1 MKGIINF
8 SLNNKFAIWILTII
22 ISFAGLYSGMT
33 MKQETIPN
41 INVPFLNVTAIDP
54 GAAPEGIVEDVTKPL
69 EQKLRNLEG
78 VKTVTSTSMENAASI
93 TLEFDYGTD
102 LTNATATVREALN
115 EVQLPDSVQK
125 PTISK
130 FSINSF
136 PVVSLSLSDK
146 DGGDLEE
153 LTRLVESD
161 IKPALE
167 DIDGVA
173 QVQVS
178 GQYVKEVQLTFDQ
191 AKMAELG
198 LSEDT
203 VNGIV
208 KGSSIRVPLGLF
220 ELDKSQ
226 KAVVVDGNI
235 IGLDDLKN
243 LAIPV
248 VPSGA
253 SAGANQGAGAG
264 QGAAAP
270 GASQGTGPGAGAAT
284 EQGSATPGTSQ
295 GGGAQAG
302 QASGQTAD
310 PSAQAGQQGA
320 SGAAQGSNPA
330 AGQAGSGNAAAANP
344 SGTAGAANAAGIPTV
359 KLSDIAKIEVIGQA
373 ESISRTN
380 GKESIGI
387 SVVKS
392 NDANTVDVVNSVKN
406 KAEELQK
413 QFKNAELTIL
423 LDQGQ
428 PIQDSVNTMLGK
440 AVFGALFAILIILL
454 FLRNIRSTII
464 SIISIPLSLLMALT
478 ALNVMDITLN
488 MMTLGAMTV
497 AIGRVVDDSI
507 VVIENIYRR
516 LTLKNEKLRGR
527 DLVREATR
535 EMFIPILSST
545 IVTIAVF
552 LPLALVS
559 GMVGELFMPFALT
572 MVFALL
578 ASLLVAITIVPMLA
592 HSLFRK
598 GIKNKQN
605 HEEKP
610 GKLAES
616 YKRLLNWTLSHK
628 IITVLIAVLLLVG
641 SLFLYPFIG
650 TSFLPE
656 QKDKFV
662 TITYSPETGSLRED
676 VEKEALVAEK
686 WLLKQPGLEKMQY
699 SIGGGSPLASMGGG
713 GGNSALFYIQYNKDT
728 KDFTD
733 VKKQLVEGL
742 QKEMTKGTWSEL
754 DMSGGFGG
762 SNLSLSIYGDSVE
775 QLKPIAEEV
784 LKLVQAE
791 KDSFEKADTTISD
804 TYGQYTLVADQE
816 KLSKLGLTA
825 GQLAMALSP
834 VRERPV
840 LTEVD
845 IDNKT
850 YKVYVETDNKTF
862 SSIKDIENEKVT
874 SPLGIQVPIKD
885 VAKVEEGTSPN
896 SIMRIDG
903 KVVVQVT
910 ANILAADVT
919 KASQNLKAN
928 IDKLD
933 LPDGV
938 EVKFGGTTEQINDTF
953 TQLGLAM
960 LAAIAIVYFV
970 LVVTFGGGLAP
981 FAILFSLPFTVIGI
995 MVGLFIA
1002 GGTLDVSAMMGALML
1017 IGIVVTNAIVLIDRV
1032 IHKENEGLTTRE
1044 ALLEAGATRLRPIL
1058 MTALATI
1065 GALLPLVTGLE
1076 ESAGIIS
1083 KGLGI
1088 TVIGGLISS
1097 TLLTLVIVPIV
1108 YEFLMKFKKKK
1119 IVD

>member
-22 ISFAGLYSGMT
+22 ISFAGLYSGLT

-69 EQKLRNLEG
+69 EVKLRNVDG

-146 DGGDLEE
+146 DGGDLEQ

-161 IKPALE
+161 IQPALE

-178 GQYVKEVQLTFDQ
+178 GQYVKEVQLKFDQ

-198 LSEDT
+198 LTEDT

-208 KGSSIRVPLGLF
+208 QGSSIRVPLGLF

-235 IGLDDLKN
+235 IDIDDLKN

-253 SAGANQGAGAG
+253 GASAGNGSNASPQGSGAPTGEAG
-264 QGAAAP
+264 QGTAP
-270 GASQGTGPGAGAAT
+270 SASQGTD
-284 EQGSATPGTSQ
+284 Q
-295 GGGAQAG
+295 
-302 QASGQTAD
+302 
-310 PSAQAGQQGA
+310 
-320 SGAAQGSNPA
+320 A
-330 AGQAGSGNAAAANP
+330 AGGNASVGSP
-344 SGTAGAANAAGIPTV
+344 SGAANASGIPTV
-359 KLSDIAKIEVIGQA
+359 KLSELAKIEVIGQA
-373 ESISRTN
+373 ESISRTD

-387 SVVKS
+387 SIVKS
-392 NDANTVDVVNSVKN
+392 NDANTVDVVNAVKD
-406 KAEELQK
+406 KAEELQS
-413 QFKNAELTIL
+413 QFKNADLTVL
-423 LDQGQ
+423 LDQGK

-478 ALNVMDITLN
+478 ALNMMDITLN

-516 LTLKNEKLRGR
+516 LTLKGEKLKGR
-527 DLVREATR
+527 ELVREATR
-535 EMFIPILSST
+535 EMFVPILSST

-559 GMVGELFMPFALT
+559 GMVGELFTPFALT

-578 ASLLVAITIVPMLA
+578 ASLIVAITIVPMLA
-592 HSLFRK
+592 HTLFR
-598 GIKNKQN
+598 GGLKNKQN

-610 GKLAES
+610 GKMAEG

-628 IITVLIAVLLLVG
+628 LITVSIAVILLVG

-650 TSFLPE
+650 ASFLPE
-656 QKDKFV
+656 QQDKYV
-662 TITYSPETGSLRED
+662 TITYSPQTGALRED

-686 WLLKQPGLEKMQY
+686 WLLEQPGLEKMQY
-699 SIGGGSPLASMGGG
+699 SIGGTNPLSSMGGG
-713 GGNSALFYIQYNKDT
+713 GGNSALFYIEYNEDT
-728 KDFTD
+728 KDFTK
-733 VKKQLVEGL
+733 VKEQLVEGL
-742 QKEMTKGTWSEL
+742 KKEVTVGTWNEL
-754 DMSGGFGG
+754 DMSGGLGG
-762 SNLSLSIYGDSVE
+762 SGLSLSIYGDNVE
-775 QLKPIAEEV
+775 QLKPVSDEI
-784 LKLVQAE
+784 LKLVEAD
-791 KDSFEKADTTISD
+791 KDNFEKADTTLAD

-816 KLSKLGLTA
+816 KLSSLGLTA
-825 GQLAMALSP
+825 GQLAMTLSP
-834 VRERPV
+834 ARERPV

-862 SSIKDIENEKVT
+862 SSIKEIEDETVT
-874 SPLGIQVPIKD
+874 SPLGIEVPIKD

-896 SIMRIDG
+896 SIMQIDG

-910 ANILAADVT
+910 ANILASDVT
-919 KASQNLKAN
+919 KASSNLQAE

-1002 GGTLDVSAMMGALML
+1002 GGTLDVSAMMGGLML

-1032 IHKENEGLTTRE
+1032 IHKEKEGMPTRE

-1108 YEFLMKFKKKK
+1108 YEFLMKFKKKR
-1119 IVD
+1119 IED

>member
-22 ISFAGLYSGMT
+22 VSATGLYSGLT

-41 INVPFLNVTAIDP
+41 INVPFLAVTAIDP

-69 EQKLRNLEG
+69 EQTLRNVEG
-78 VKTVTSTSMENAASI
+78 IKTLTSTSMENASSI

-102 LTNATATVREALN
+102 LDNATAAVREALN
-115 EVQLPDSVQK
+115 EVQLPDGVQK

-146 DGGDLEE
+146 DGGDLEQ
-153 LTRLVESD
+153 LTRLAQND
-161 IKPALE
+161 IQAALE

-178 GQYVKEVQLTFDQ
+178 GQYVREVQLKFDQ
-191 AKMAELG
+191 DKMNELG
-198 LSEDT
+198 LTEDT
-203 VNGIV
+203 VKGIV
-208 KGSSIRVPLGLF
+208 QGSSVRVPLGLF
-220 ELDKSQ
+220 ELDKAQ

-235 IGLDDLKN
+235 IDMDDLNN

-248 VPSGA
+248 IPSGAGA
-253 SAGANQGAGAG
+253 SAGN
-264 QGAAAP
+264 GAATTP
-270 GASQGTGPGAGAAT
+270 QGTGAPTG
-284 EQGSATPGTSQ
+284 GS
-295 GGGAQAG
+295 
-302 QASGQTAD
+302 
-310 PSAQAGQQGA
+310 SAQAGEAGQGTA
-320 SGAAQGSNPA
+320 PGAAQESDQA
-330 AGQAGSGNAAAANP
+330 AGQAGGGNAGAGNP
-344 SGTAGAANAAGIPTV
+344 AGAANAAPGIPTV
-359 KLSDIAKIEVIGQA
+359 KLSEIAKIEVIGQA
-373 ESISRTN
+373 ESISRTD

-387 SVVKS
+387 SIVKS
-392 NDANTVDVVNSVKN
+392 NDANTVDVVNAVKK
-406 KAEELQK
+406 KAEELQS
-413 QFKNAELTIL
+413 QFKNAELTVL
-423 LDQGQ
+423 LDQGK
-428 PIQDSVNTMLGK
+428 PIQDSVNTMLYK
-440 AVFGALFAILIILL
+440 AMFGALFAILIILL
-454 FLRNIRSTII
+454 FLRDIRSTII
-464 SIISIPLSLLMALT
+464 SVISIPLSLLIALT

-516 LTLKNEKLRGR
+516 LTLKGEKLKGR
-527 DLVREATR
+527 ELIREATR
-535 EMFIPILSST
+535 EMFVPILSST

-559 GMVGELFMPFALT
+559 GMVGELFLPFALT

-578 ASLLVAITIVPMLA
+578 ASLVVAITIVPMLA

-605 HEEKP
+605 HDEKP
-610 GKLAES
+610 GKLADT

-628 IITVLIAVLLLVG
+628 FITVSVAVLVLVG

-650 TSFLPE
+650 ASFLPE
-656 QKDKFV
+656 QQDKYV
-662 TITYSPETGSLRED
+662 MVTYSPETGALRED

-686 WLLKQPGLEKMQY
+686 WLLQQPGLEKMQY
-699 SIGGGSPLASMGGG
+699 SIGGSNPLSSMGGG
-713 GGNSALFYIQYNKDT
+713 SSNSALFYIQYNEDT
-728 KDFTD
+728 KEFTQ
-733 VKKQLVEGL
+733 VKKDLVEGL
-742 QKEMTKGTWSEL
+742 KNQVTAGTWSEL
-754 DMSGGFGG
+754 DMSGGLGG
-762 SNLSLSIYGDSVE
+762 SSLSLSIYGDSVE
-775 QLKPIAEEV
+775 QIKPVSDEI
-784 LKLVQAE
+784 LKLVQADTE
-791 KDSFEKADTTISD
+791 SFEKADTTLSD

-816 KLSKLGLTA
+816 KLSSLGLTA
-825 GQLAMALSP
+825 GQLAMTLSP

-845 IDNKT
+845 IENKT
-850 YKVYVETDNKTF
+850 YKVYVETDKKTF
-862 SSIKDIENEKVT
+862 NSLSEIENETVT
-874 SPLGIQVPIKD
+874 SPLGIEVPIKD

-903 KVVVQVT
+903 KVVVQVS
-910 ANILAADVT
+910 ANILAANVA
-919 KASQNLKAN
+919 KASQDLQAN
-928 IDKLD
+928 IDKID

-995 MVGLFIA
+995 MVGLFVA
-1002 GGTLDVSAMMGALML
+1002 GGTIDVSAMMGGLML

-1032 IHKENEGLTTRE
+1032 IHKENEGLSTRE

-1108 YEFLMKFKKKK
+1108 YEFLMKFKKKR
-1119 IVD
+1119 IED

>member
-22 ISFAGLYSGMT
+22 ISFAGLYSGLT

-41 INVPFLNVTAIDP
+41 INVPFLSVTAIDP

-69 EQKLRNLEG
+69 EQTLRNVEG
-78 VKTVTSTSMENAASI
+78 IKTLTSTSMENAASI

-102 LTNATATVREALN
+102 LNNATAAVREALN
-115 EVQLPDSVQK
+115 EVQLPDGVQK

-146 DGGDLEE
+146 DGGDLEQ

-161 IKPALE
+161 IQPALE

-178 GQYVKEVQLTFDQ
+178 GQYVKEVQLKFNQD
-191 AKMAELG
+191 KMNELG
-198 LSEDT
+198 LTEDT

-208 KGSSIRVPLGLF
+208 QGSSVRVPLGLF
-220 ELDKSQ
+220 ELDEAQ

-235 IGLDDLKN
+235 IDLDDLKN

-253 SAGANQGAGAG
+253 
-264 QGAAAP
+264 GAA
-270 GASQGTGPGAGAAT
+270 
-284 EQGSATPGTSQ
+284 
-295 GGGAQAG
+295 
-302 QASGQTAD
+302 AD
-310 PSAQAGQQGA
+310 PSAQTGGAAGQA
-320 SGAAQGSNPA
+320 TAPDAAQGSTPSA
-330 AGQAGSGNAAAANP
+330 APSAGGNASAGSA
-344 SGTAGAANAAGIPTV
+344 SGAANAAGIPTV
-359 KLSDIAKIEVIGQA
+359 KLSEIANIEVIGQA
-373 ESISRTN
+373 ESISRTD
-380 GKESIGI
+380 GMESIGI
-387 SVVKS
+387 SIVKS
-392 NDANTVDVVNSVKN
+392 NDANTVDVVNAVKD
-406 KAEELQK
+406 KAEELQS
-413 QFKNAELTIL
+413 QFKNAQLTVL
-423 LDQGQ
+423 LDQGK

-440 AVFGALFAILIILL
+440 AIFGALFAILIILL

-478 ALNVMDITLN
+478 ALLLMDITLN

-516 LTLKNEKLRGR
+516 LTLKGEKLKGR
-527 DLVREATR
+527 ELIREATR

-592 HSLFRK
+592 HTLFRK
-598 GIKNKQN
+598 GLKNKQN

-610 GKLAES
+610 GKMAEG

-628 IITVLIAVLLLVG
+628 IITVGIAVVLLVG

-650 TSFLPE
+650 ASFLPE
-656 QKDKFV
+656 QQDKYV

-676 VEKEALVAEK
+676 VEKEALAAEK
-686 WLLKQPGLEKMQY
+686 YLLKQPGLEKMQY
-699 SIGGGSPLASMGGG
+699 SIGGSNPLSSMGGG
-713 GGNSALFYIQYNKDT
+713 SSNSALFYIEYNEDT
-728 KDFTD
+728 KDFSQ
-733 VKKQLVEGL
+733 VKEQLVEGL
-742 QKEMTKGTWSEL
+742 RKEVPVGTWSEL
-754 DMSGGFGG
+754 DMSGGLGG
-762 SNLSLSIYGDSVE
+762 SSLSISIYGDNVE
-775 QLKPIAEEV
+775 QLKPVTDEV
-784 LKLVQAE
+784 FKLVE
-791 KDSFEKADTTISD
+791 EDTENFEKADTTLSD

-816 KLSKLGLTA
+816 KLSSLGLTA

-834 VRERPV
+834 VQERPV

-850 YKVYVETDNKTF
+850 YKVYVETDQKTF
-862 SSIKDIENEKVT
+862 DSITDIENETVT

-885 VAKVEEGTSPN
+885 VANVEEGTSPN

-903 KVVVQVT
+903 KVVAQVSAT
-910 ANILAADVT
+910 ILASDVQ
-919 KASQNLKAN
+919 KASQTLQDN

-995 MVGLFIA
+995 MVGLFLA
-1002 GGTLDVSAMMGALML
+1002 GGTIDVSAMMGGLML

-1032 IHKENEGLTTRE
+1032 IHMEKDGMSTRE

-1108 YEFLMKFKKKK
+1108 YEFLMKFKKKR
-1119 IVD
+1119 IED

>member
-22 ISFAGLYSGMT
+22 ISFAGLYSGLT

-41 INVPFLNVTAIDP
+41 INVPFLSVTAIDP

-69 EQKLRNLEG
+69 EQTLRNVEG
-78 VKTVTSTSMENAASI
+78 IKTLTSTSMENAASI

-102 LTNATATVREALN
+102 LDNATAAVREALN
-115 EVQLPDSVQK
+115 EVQLPDGVQK

-146 DGGDLEE
+146 DGGDLEQ

-161 IKPALE
+161 IQPALE

-178 GQYVKEVQLTFDQ
+178 GQYVKEVQLKFNQD
-191 AKMAELG
+191 KMNELG
-198 LSEDT
+198 LTEDT
-203 VNGIV
+203 VNSIV
-208 KGSSIRVPLGLF
+208 QGSSVRVPLGLF
-220 ELDKSQ
+220 ELDEAQ

-235 IGLDDLKN
+235 IDLDDLKN

-253 SAGANQGAGAG
+253 V
-264 QGAAAP
+264 AA
-270 GASQGTGPGAGAAT
+270 
-284 EQGSATPGTSQ
+284 
-295 GGGAQAG
+295 
-302 QASGQTAD
+302 AD
-310 PSAQAGQQGA
+310 PSAQAGGA
-320 SGAAQGSNPA
+320 AGQATAPDAAQGSTPSA
-330 AGQAGSGNAAAANP
+330 APSAGGNASAGSA
-344 SGTAGAANAAGIPTV
+344 SGAANAAGIPTV
-359 KLSDIAKIEVIGQA
+359 KLSEIANIEVIGQA
-373 ESISRTN
+373 ESISRTD
-380 GKESIGI
+380 GMESIGI
-387 SVVKS
+387 SIVKS
-392 NDANTVDVVNSVKN
+392 NDANTVDVVNAVKD
-406 KAEELQK
+406 KAEELQS
-413 QFKNAELTIL
+413 QFKNAQLTVL
-423 LDQGQ
+423 LDQGK

-478 ALNVMDITLN
+478 ALLLMDITLN

-516 LTLKNEKLRGR
+516 LTLKGEKLKGR
-527 DLVREATR
+527 ELIREATR

-592 HSLFRK
+592 HTLFRK
-598 GIKNKQN
+598 GLKNKQN

-610 GKLAES
+610 GKMAEG

-628 IITVLIAVLLLVG
+628 IITVGIAVVLLVG

-650 TSFLPE
+650 ASFLPE
-656 QKDKFV
+656 QQDKYV

-676 VEKEALVAEK
+676 VEKEALAAEK
-686 WLLKQPGLEKMQY
+686 YLLKQPGLEKMQY
-699 SIGGGSPLASMGGG
+699 SIGGSNPLSSLGGG
-713 GGNSALFYIQYNKDT
+713 SSNSALFYIEYNEDT
-728 KDFTD
+728 KDFSQ
-733 VKKQLVEGL
+733 VKEQLVEGL
-742 QKEMTKGTWSEL
+742 RKEVPVGTWSEL
-754 DMSGGFGG
+754 DMSGGLGG
-762 SNLSLSIYGDSVE
+762 SSLSISIYGDNVE
-775 QLKPIAEEV
+775 QLKPVTDEV
-784 LKLVQAE
+784 FKLVEADTE
-791 KDSFEKADTTISD
+791 NFEKADTTLSD

-816 KLSKLGLTA
+816 KLSSLGLTA

-834 VRERPV
+834 VQERPV

-850 YKVYVETDNKTF
+850 YKVYVETDQKTF
-862 SSIKDIENEKVT
+862 DSITDIENETVT

-885 VAKVEEGTSPN
+885 VANVEEGTSPN

-903 KVVVQVT
+903 KVVAQVSAT
-910 ANILAADVT
+910 ILASDVQ
-919 KASQNLKAN
+919 KASQTLQDN

-995 MVGLFIA
+995 MVGLFLA
-1002 GGTLDVSAMMGALML
+1002 GGTIDVSAMMGGLML

-1032 IHKENEGLTTRE
+1032 IHMEKDGMSTRE

-1108 YEFLMKFKKKK
+1108 YEFLMKFKKKR
-1119 IVD
+1119 IED

>member
-22 ISFAGLYSGMT
+22 ISFAGLYSGLT

-41 INVPFLNVTAIDP
+41 INVPFLSVTAIDP

-69 EQKLRNLEG
+69 EQTLRNVEG
-78 VKTVTSTSMENAASI
+78 IKTLTSTSMENAASI

-102 LTNATATVREALN
+102 LDNATAAVREALN
-115 EVQLPDSVQK
+115 EVQLPDGVQK

-146 DGGDLEE
+146 DGGDLEQ

-161 IKPALE
+161 IQPALE

-178 GQYVKEVQLTFDQ
+178 GQYVKEVQLKFNQD
-191 AKMAELG
+191 KMNELG
-198 LSEDT
+198 LTEDT
-203 VNGIV
+203 VNSIV
-208 KGSSIRVPLGLF
+208 QGSSVRVPLGLF
-220 ELDKSQ
+220 ELDEAQ

-235 IGLDDLKN
+235 IDLDDLKN

-253 SAGANQGAGAG
+253 
-264 QGAAAP
+264 GAA
-270 GASQGTGPGAGAAT
+270 
-284 EQGSATPGTSQ
+284 
-295 GGGAQAG
+295 
-302 QASGQTAD
+302 AD
-310 PSAQAGQQGA
+310 PSAQAGGA
-320 SGAAQGSNPA
+320 AGQATAPDAAQGSTPSA
-330 AGQAGSGNAAAANP
+330 APSAGGNASAGSA
-344 SGTAGAANAAGIPTV
+344 SGAANAAGIPTV
-359 KLSDIAKIEVIGQA
+359 KLSEIANIEVIGQA
-373 ESISRTN
+373 ESISRTD
-380 GKESIGI
+380 GMESIGI
-387 SVVKS
+387 SIVKS
-392 NDANTVDVVNSVKN
+392 NDANTVDVVNAVKD
-406 KAEELQK
+406 KAEELQS
-413 QFKNAELTIL
+413 QFKNAQLTVL
-423 LDQGQ
+423 LDQGK

-478 ALNVMDITLN
+478 ALLLMDITLN

-516 LTLKNEKLRGR
+516 LTLKGEKLKGR
-527 DLVREATR
+527 ELIREATR

-592 HSLFRK
+592 HTLFRK
-598 GIKNKQN
+598 GLKNKQN

-610 GKLAES
+610 GKMAEG

-628 IITVLIAVLLLVG
+628 IITVGIAVVLLVG

-650 TSFLPE
+650 ASFLPE
-656 QKDKFV
+656 QQDKYV
-662 TITYSPETGSLRED
+662 TITYSPEIGSLRED
-676 VEKEALVAEK
+676 VEKEALAAEK
-686 WLLKQPGLEKMQY
+686 YLLKQPGLEKMQY
-699 SIGGGSPLASMGGG
+699 SIGGSNPLSSLGGG
-713 GGNSALFYIQYNKDT
+713 SSNSALFYIEYNEDT
-728 KDFTD
+728 KDFSQ
-733 VKKQLVEGL
+733 VKEQLVEGL
-742 QKEMTKGTWSEL
+742 RKEVPVGTWSEL
-754 DMSGGFGG
+754 DMSGGLGG
-762 SNLSLSIYGDSVE
+762 SSLSISIYGDNVE
-775 QLKPIAEEV
+775 QLKPVTDEV
-784 LKLVQAE
+784 FKLVEADTE
-791 KDSFEKADTTISD
+791 NFEKADTTLSD

-816 KLSKLGLTA
+816 KLSSLGLTA

-834 VRERPV
+834 VQERPV

-850 YKVYVETDNKTF
+850 YKVYVETDQKTF
-862 SSIKDIENEKVT
+862 DSITDIENETVT

-885 VAKVEEGTSPN
+885 VANVEEGTSPN

-903 KVVVQVT
+903 KVVAQVSAT
-910 ANILAADVT
+910 ILASDVQ
-919 KASQNLKAN
+919 KASQNLQDN

-995 MVGLFIA
+995 MVGLFLA
-1002 GGTLDVSAMMGALML
+1002 GGTIDVSAMMGGLML

-1032 IHKENEGLTTRE
+1032 IHMEKDGMSTRE

-1108 YEFLMKFKKKK
+1108 YEFLMKFKKKR
-1119 IVD
+1119 IED

>member
-22 ISFAGLYSGMT
+22 ISFAGLYSGLT

-69 EQKLRNLEG
+69 EVKLRNVDG

-146 DGGDLEE
+146 DGGDLEQ

-161 IKPALE
+161 IQPALE
-167 DIDGVA
+167 DIEGVA

-178 GQYVKEVQLTFDQ
+178 GQYVKEVQLKFDQ

-198 LSEDT
+198 LTEDT

-208 KGSSIRVPLGLF
+208 QGSSIRVPLGLF

-235 IGLDDLKN
+235 VDIDDLKN

-248 VPSGA
+248 VPGGAGA
-253 SAGANQGAGAG
+253 SAGNGSN
-264 QGAAAP
+264 AAP
-270 GASQGTGPGAGAAT
+270 
-284 EQGSATPGTSQ
+284 QGS
-295 GGGAQAG
+295 GAPTGEGSAAG
-302 QASGQTAD
+302 D
-310 PSAQAGQQGA
+310 
-320 SGAAQGSNPA
+320 AAQGTAPGSAQGTDPA
-330 AGQAGSGNAAAANP
+330 AGQAAGGNASVGSP
-344 SGTAGAANAAGIPTV
+344 SGAANAPGIPTV
-359 KLSDIAKIEVIGQA
+359 KLSEIAKIEVIGQA
-373 ESISRTN
+373 ESISRTD

-392 NDANTVDVVNSVKN
+392 NDANTVDVVNAVKD

-413 QFKNAELTIL
+413 QFKNADLTVL
-423 LDQGQ
+423 LDQGK

-478 ALNVMDITLN
+478 ALNIMDITLN

-516 LTLKNEKLRGR
+516 LTLKGERLKGR
-527 DLVREATR
+527 ELVREATR

-559 GMVGELFMPFALT
+559 GMVGELFLPFALT

-578 ASLLVAITIVPMLA
+578 ASLIVAITIVPMLA

-598 GIKNKQN
+598 GLKNKQN

-610 GKLAES
+610 GKMAEG

-628 IITVLIAVLLLVG
+628 LITVSIAVILLVG

-650 TSFLPE
+650 ASFLPE
-656 QKDKFV
+656 QQDKYV
-662 TITYSPETGSLRED
+662 TITYNPQTGALRED

-699 SIGGGSPLASMGGG
+699 SIGGSNPLSSMGGG
-713 GGNSALFYIQYNKDT
+713 SSNSALFYIEYNKDT
-728 KDFTD
+728 KDFTK
-733 VKKQLVEGL
+733 VKEQLVEGL
-742 QKEMTKGTWSEL
+742 KKEVTVGTWNEL
-754 DMSGGFGG
+754 DMSGGLGG
-762 SNLSLSIYGDSVE
+762 SGLSLSIYGDNVE
-775 QLKPIAEEV
+775 QLKPVSDEI
-784 LKLVQAE
+784 LKLVEA
-791 KDSFEKADTTISD
+791 DTDNFEKADTTLAD

-816 KLSKLGLTA
+816 KLSSLGLTA

-850 YKVYVETDNKTF
+850 YKVYVETDDKTF
-862 SSIKDIENEKVT
+862 SSIQEIEDETVT

-896 SIMRIDG
+896 SIMQIDG

-910 ANILAADVT
+910 ANILASDVT
-919 KASQNLKAN
+919 KASSSLQAE

-1002 GGTLDVSAMMGALML
+1002 GGTLDVSAMMGGLML

-1032 IHKENEGLTTRE
+1032 IHKEKEGMPTRE

-1108 YEFLMKFKKKK
+1108 YEFLMKFKKKR
-1119 IVD
+1119 IED

>member
-22 ISFAGLYSGMT
+22 ISFAGLYSGLT

-69 EQKLRNLEG
+69 EVKLRNVDG

-146 DGGDLEE
+146 DGGDLEQ

-161 IKPALE
+161 IQPALE

-178 GQYVKEVQLTFDQ
+178 GQYVKEVQLKFDQ

-198 LSEDT
+198 LTEDT

-208 KGSSIRVPLGLF
+208 QGSSIRVPLGLF

-235 IGLDDLKN
+235 VDIDDLKN

-248 VPSGA
+248 VPGGAGA
-253 SAGANQGAGAG
+253 SAGNGASAAPQGSGAPTGEAG
-264 QGAAAP
+264 QGTAP
-270 GASQGTGPGAGAAT
+270 SASQGTDQT
-284 EQGSATPGTSQ
+284 
-295 GGGAQAG
+295 AG
-302 QASGQTAD
+302 QA
-310 PSAQAGQQGA
+310 AG
-320 SGAAQGSNPA
+320 
-330 AGQAGSGNAAAANP
+330 GNAGVGSP
-344 SGTAGAANAAGIPTV
+344 SGAANAAGIPTV
-359 KLSDIAKIEVIGQA
+359 KLSEIAKIEVIGQA
-373 ESISRTN
+373 ESISRTD

-392 NDANTVDVVNSVKN
+392 NDANTVDVVNAVKD
-406 KAEELQK
+406 KAEELQS
-413 QFKNAELTIL
+413 QFKNADLTVL
-423 LDQGQ
+423 LDQGK

-478 ALNVMDITLN
+478 ALNMMDITLN

-516 LTLKNEKLRGR
+516 LTLKGERLKGR
-527 DLVREATR
+527 ELVREATR

-559 GMVGELFMPFALT
+559 GMVGELFTPFALT

-578 ASLLVAITIVPMLA
+578 ASLIVAITIVPMLA
-592 HSLFRK
+592 HTLFRK
-598 GIKNKQN
+598 GLKNKQN

-610 GKLAES
+610 GKMAEG

-628 IITVLIAVLLLVG
+628 LITVSIAVILLVG

-650 TSFLPE
+650 ASFLPE
-656 QKDKFV
+656 QQDKYV
-662 TITYSPETGSLRED
+662 TITYSPQTGALRED

-686 WLLKQPGLEKMQY
+686 WLLEQPGLEKMQY
-699 SIGGGSPLASMGGG
+699 SIGGSNPLSSMGGG
-713 GGNSALFYIQYNKDT
+713 GSNSALFYIEYNEDT
-728 KDFTD
+728 KDFTQ
-733 VKKQLVEGL
+733 VKEQLVEGL
-742 QKEMTKGTWSEL
+742 KKEVSVGTWSEL
-754 DMSGGFGG
+754 DMSGGLGG
-762 SNLSLSIYGDSVE
+762 SGLSLSIYGDNVE
-775 QLKPIAEEV
+775 QLKPVSDEI
-784 LKLVQAE
+784 LKLVEAD
-791 KDSFEKADTTISD
+791 KDNFEKADTTLAD

-816 KLSKLGLTA
+816 KLSSLGLTA

-834 VRERPV
+834 ARERPV

-850 YKVYVETDNKTF
+850 YKVYVETDDKTF
-862 SSIKDIENEKVT
+862 SSIDEIEDETVT

-896 SIMRIDG
+896 SIMQIDG

-910 ANILAADVT
+910 ANILASDVT
-919 KASQNLKAN
+919 KASSNLQAE

-1002 GGTLDVSAMMGALML
+1002 GGTLDVSAMMGGLML

-1032 IHKENEGLTTRE
+1032 IHKEKEGMPTRE

-1119 IVD
+1119 IED

>member
-22 ISFAGLYSGMT
+22 ISFAGLYSGLT

-41 INVPFLNVTAIDP
+41 INVPFLSVTAIDP

-69 EQKLRNLEG
+69 EQTLRNVEG
-78 VKTVTSTSMENAASI
+78 IKTLTSTSMENAASI

-102 LTNATATVREALN
+102 LTNATAAVREALN
-115 EVQLPDSVQK
+115 EVQLPDGVQK

-146 DGGDLEE
+146 DGGDLEQ

-161 IKPALE
+161 IQPALE

-178 GQYVKEVQLTFDQ
+178 GQYVKEVQLKFNQD
-191 AKMAELG
+191 KMNELG
-198 LSEDT
+198 LTEDT

-208 KGSSIRVPLGLF
+208 QGSSVRVPLGLF
-220 ELDKSQ
+220 ELDEAQ

-235 IGLDDLKN
+235 IDLDDLKN

-253 SAGANQGAGAG
+253 
-264 QGAAAP
+264 GAA
-270 GASQGTGPGAGAAT
+270 
-284 EQGSATPGTSQ
+284 
-295 GGGAQAG
+295 
-302 QASGQTAD
+302 AD
-310 PSAQAGQQGA
+310 PSAQAGG
-320 SGAAQGSNPA
+320 A
-330 AGQAGSGNAAAANP
+330 AGQATAPDAGQGSTPSAAPSAGGNASAG
-344 SGTAGAANAAGIPTV
+344 STSGAANAAGIPTV
-359 KLSDIAKIEVIGQA
+359 KLSEIANIEVIGQA
-373 ESISRTN
+373 ESISRTD
-380 GKESIGI
+380 GMESIGI
-387 SVVKS
+387 SIVKS
-392 NDANTVDVVNSVKN
+392 NDANTVDVVNAVKD
-406 KAEELQK
+406 KAEELQS
-413 QFKNAELTIL
+413 QFKNAQLTVL
-423 LDQGQ
+423 LDQGK

-478 ALNVMDITLN
+478 ALLLMDITLN

-516 LTLKNEKLRGR
+516 LTLKGEKLKGR
-527 DLVREATR
+527 ELIREATR

-592 HSLFRK
+592 HTLFRK
-598 GIKNKQN
+598 GLKNKQN

-610 GKLAES
+610 GKMAEG

-628 IITVLIAVLLLVG
+628 IITVGIAVVLLVG

-650 TSFLPE
+650 ASFLPE
-656 QKDKFV
+656 QQDKYV

-676 VEKEALVAEK
+676 VEKEALAAEK
-686 WLLKQPGLEKMQY
+686 YLLKQPGLEKMQY
-699 SIGGGSPLASMGGG
+699 SIGGSNPLSSMGGG
-713 GGNSALFYIQYNKDT
+713 SSNSALFYIEYNEDT
-728 KDFTD
+728 KDFSQ
-733 VKKQLVEGL
+733 VKEQLVEGL
-742 QKEMTKGTWSEL
+742 RKEVPVGTWSEL
-754 DMSGGFGG
+754 DMSGGLGG
-762 SNLSLSIYGDSVE
+762 SSLSISIYGDNVE
-775 QLKPIAEEV
+775 QLKPVTDEV
-784 LKLVQAE
+784 FKLVEADTE
-791 KDSFEKADTTISD
+791 NFEKADTTLSD

-816 KLSKLGLTA
+816 KLSSLGLTA

-834 VRERPV
+834 VQERPV

-850 YKVYVETDNKTF
+850 YKVYVETDKKTF
-862 SSIKDIENEKVT
+862 DSITDIENETVT

-885 VAKVEEGTSPN
+885 VANVEEGTSPN

-903 KVVVQVT
+903 KVVAQVSAT
-910 ANILAADVT
+910 ILASDVQ
-919 KASQNLKAN
+919 KASQTLQDN

-995 MVGLFIA
+995 MVGLFLA
-1002 GGTLDVSAMMGALML
+1002 GGTIDVSAMMGGLML

-1032 IHKENEGLTTRE
+1032 IHMEKDGMSTRE

-1108 YEFLMKFKKKK
+1108 YEFLMKFKKKR
-1119 IVD
+1119 IED

>member
-22 ISFAGLYSGMT
+22 ISFAGLYSGLT

-69 EQKLRNLEG
+69 EVKLRNVDG

-146 DGGDLEE
+146 DGGDLEQ

-161 IKPALE
+161 IQPALE
-167 DIDGVA
+167 DIEGVA

-178 GQYVKEVQLTFDQ
+178 GQYVKEVQLKFDQ

-198 LSEDT
+198 LTEDT

-208 KGSSIRVPLGLF
+208 QGSSIRVPLGLF

-235 IGLDDLKN
+235 VDIDDLKN

-248 VPSGA
+248 VPGGAGA
-253 SAGANQGAGAG
+253 SAGNGSS
-264 QGAAAP
+264 AAP
-270 GASQGTGPGAGAAT
+270 
-284 EQGSATPGTSQ
+284 QGS
-295 GGGAQAG
+295 GAPTGEGSAAG
-302 QASGQTAD
+302 D
-310 PSAQAGQQGA
+310 
-320 SGAAQGSNPA
+320 AAQGTAPGSAQGTDPA
-330 AGQAGSGNAAAANP
+330 AGQAAGGNASVGSP
-344 SGTAGAANAAGIPTV
+344 SGAANAPGIPTV
-359 KLSDIAKIEVIGQA
+359 KLSEIAKIEVIGQA
-373 ESISRTN
+373 ESISRTD

-392 NDANTVDVVNSVKN
+392 NDANTVDVVNAVKD

-413 QFKNAELTIL
+413 QFKNADLTVL
-423 LDQGQ
+423 LDQGK

-478 ALNVMDITLN
+478 ALNIMDITLN

-516 LTLKNEKLRGR
+516 LTLKGERLKGR
-527 DLVREATR
+527 ELVREATR

-559 GMVGELFMPFALT
+559 GMVGELFLPFALT

-578 ASLLVAITIVPMLA
+578 ASLIVAITIVPMLA

-598 GIKNKQN
+598 GLKNKQN

-610 GKLAES
+610 GKMAEG

-628 IITVLIAVLLLVG
+628 LITVSIAVILLVG

-650 TSFLPE
+650 ASFLPE
-656 QKDKFV
+656 QQDKYV
-662 TITYSPETGSLRED
+662 TITYNPQTGALRED

-699 SIGGGSPLASMGGG
+699 SIGGSNPLSSMGGG
-713 GGNSALFYIQYNKDT
+713 SSNSALFYIEYNKDT
-728 KDFTD
+728 KDFTK
-733 VKKQLVEGL
+733 VKEQLVEGL
-742 QKEMTKGTWSEL
+742 KKEVTVGTWNEL
-754 DMSGGFGG
+754 DMSGGLGG
-762 SNLSLSIYGDSVE
+762 SGLSLSIYGDNVE
-775 QLKPIAEEV
+775 QLKPVSDEI
-784 LKLVQAE
+784 LKLVEA
-791 KDSFEKADTTISD
+791 DTDNFEKADTTLAD

-816 KLSKLGLTA
+816 KLSSLGLTA

-850 YKVYVETDNKTF
+850 YKVYVETDDKTF
-862 SSIKDIENEKVT
+862 SSIQEIEDETVT

-896 SIMRIDG
+896 SIMQIDG

-910 ANILAADVT
+910 ANILASDVT
-919 KASQNLKAN
+919 KASSSLQAE

-1002 GGTLDVSAMMGALML
+1002 GGTLDVSAMMGGLML

-1032 IHKENEGLTTRE
+1032 IHKEKEGMPTRE

-1108 YEFLMKFKKKK
+1108 YEFLMKFKKKR
-1119 IVD
+1119 IED

>member
-22 ISFAGLYSGMT
+22 VSFAGLYSGLT

-41 INVPFLNVTAIDP
+41 INVPFLSVTAIDP

-69 EQKLRNLEG
+69 EQTLRNVEG
-78 VKTVTSTSMENAASI
+78 IKTLTSTSMENASSI

-102 LTNATATVREALN
+102 LDNATAAVREALN
-115 EVQLPDSVQK
+115 EVQLPDGVQK

-146 DGGDLEE
+146 DGGDLEQ
-153 LTRLVESD
+153 LTRLVETD
-161 IKPALE
+161 IQPALE

-178 GQYVKEVQLTFDQ
+178 GQYVKEVQLKFNQ
-191 AKMAELG
+191 KKMTELG
-198 LSEDT
+198 LTEDT

-208 KGSSIRVPLGLF
+208 QGSSVRVPLGLF
-220 ELDKSQ
+220 ELDKAQ

-235 IGLDDLKN
+235 IDLDDLKN

-253 SAGANQGAGAG
+253 GAGSGSATAPQGAGA
-264 QGAAAP
+264 
-270 GASQGTGPGAGAAT
+270 
-284 EQGSATPGTSQ
+284 
-295 GGGAQAG
+295 QAG
-302 QASGQTAD
+302 
-310 PSAQAGQQGA
+310 
-320 SGAAQGSNPA
+320 GAAQGSAQGSDPA
-330 AGQAGSGNAAAANP
+330 AGQAAGGNA
-344 SGTAGAANAAGIPTV
+344 SVGSTSGAANAPGIPTV
-359 KLSDIAKIEVIGQA
+359 KLSEIAKIEVIGQA
-373 ESISRTN
+373 ESISRTD

-387 SVVKS
+387 SIVKS
-392 NDANTVDVVNSVKN
+392 NDANTVDVVKAVKD
-406 KAEELQK
+406 KAEELQT
-413 QFKNAELTIL
+413 QFKNADLTVL
-423 LDQGQ
+423 LDQGK
-428 PIQDSVNTMLGK
+428 PIQDSVNTMLFK
-440 AVFGALFAILIILL
+440 AMFGALFAILIILL
-454 FLRNIRSTII
+454 FLRDIRSTII
-464 SIISIPLSLLMALT
+464 SIISIPLSLLIALT
-478 ALNVMDITLN
+478 ALNMMDITLN

-516 LTLKNEKLRGR
+516 LTLKGEKLKGR
-527 DLVREATR
+527 DLIREATR

-578 ASLLVAITIVPMLA
+578 ASLIVAVTIVPMLA
-592 HSLFRK
+592 HTLFRK
-598 GIKNKQN
+598 GLKNKQN

-610 GKLAES
+610 GKMAEA

-628 IITVLIAVLLLVG
+628 LITVGVAVLLLVG

-650 TSFLPE
+650 ASFLPE
-656 QKDKFV
+656 QQDKYV
-662 TITYSPETGSLRED
+662 TITYSPETGALRED

-686 WLLKQPGLEKMQY
+686 WLLTQPGLEKMQY
-699 SIGGGSPLASMGGG
+699 SIGGSNPLSSMGGG
-713 GGNSALFYIQYNKDT
+713 SSNSALFYIEYNEDT
-728 KDFTD
+728 KDFTK
-733 VKKQLVEGL
+733 VKEQLVEGL
-742 QKEMTKGTWSEL
+742 KKEVTVGTWNEL
-754 DMSGGFGG
+754 DMSGGLGG
-762 SNLSLSIYGDSVE
+762 SSLSLSIYGDNVD
-775 QLKPIAEEV
+775 QIKPVSDEI
-784 LKLVQAE
+784 LKLVEADTE
-791 KDSFEKADTTISD
+791 SFEKADTTLSD

-816 KLSKLGLTA
+816 KLSSLGLTA
-825 GQLAMALSP
+825 GQLAMTLSP
-834 VRERPV
+834 ARERPV

-850 YKVYVETDNKTF
+850 YKVYVETDKKTF
-862 SSIKDIENEKVT
+862 TSIADIENEKVT
-874 SPLGIQVPIKD
+874 SPLGIEVPIKD

-903 KVVVQVT
+903 KVVVQVS
-910 ANILAADVT
+910 ANILASDVQ
-919 KASQNLKAN
+919 KASSNLQAN

-995 MVGLFIA
+995 MVGLFVA
-1002 GGTLDVSAMMGALML
+1002 GGTLDVSAMMGGLML

-1032 IHKENEGLTTRE
+1032 IHKEKEGMPTRE

-1065 GALLPLVTGLE
+1065 GALLPLVTGQ
-1076 ESAGIIS
+1076 
-1083 KGLGI
+1083 
-1088 TVIGGLISS
+1088 IGRAH
-1097 TLLTLVIVPIV
+1097 V
-1108 YEFLMKFKKKK
+1108 
-1119 IVD
+1119 

>member
-22 ISFAGLYSGMT
+22 VSFAGLYSGLT

-41 INVPFLNVTAIDP
+41 INVPFLSVTAIDP

-69 EQKLRNLEG
+69 EQTLRNVEG
-78 VKTVTSTSMENAASI
+78 IKTLTSTSMENASSI

-102 LTNATATVREALN
+102 LDNATAAVREALN
-115 EVQLPDSVQK
+115 EVQLPDGVQK

-146 DGGDLEE
+146 DGGDLEQ
-153 LTRLVESD
+153 LTRLVETD
-161 IKPALE
+161 IQPALE

-178 GQYVKEVQLTFDQ
+178 GQYVKEVQLKFDQ
-191 AKMAELG
+191 KKMNELG
-198 LSEDT
+198 LTEDT

-208 KGSSIRVPLGLF
+208 QGSSVRVPLGLF
-220 ELDKSQ
+220 ELDKAQ

-235 IGLDDLKN
+235 IDLDDLKN

-253 SAGANQGAGAG
+253 GAGSGSATAPQGAGAQAG
-264 QGAAAP
+264 GA
-270 GASQGTGPGAGAAT
+270 
-284 EQGSATPGTSQ
+284 QGSA
-295 GGGAQAG
+295 
-302 QASGQTAD
+302 
-310 PSAQAGQQGA
+310 
-320 SGAAQGSNPA
+320 QGSDQA
-330 AGQAGSGNAAAANP
+330 AGQAAGGNA
-344 SGTAGAANAAGIPTV
+344 SVGSTSGAANAPGIPTV
-359 KLSDIAKIEVIGQA
+359 KLSEIAKIEVIGQA
-373 ESISRTN
+373 ESISRTD

-387 SVVKS
+387 SIVKS
-392 NDANTVDVVNSVKN
+392 NDANTVDVVKAVKD
-406 KAEELQK
+406 KAEELQT
-413 QFKNAELTIL
+413 QFKNAELTVL
-423 LDQGQ
+423 LDQGK
-428 PIQDSVNTMLGK
+428 PIQDSVNTMLFK
-440 AVFGALFAILIILL
+440 AMFGALFAILIILL
-454 FLRNIRSTII
+454 FLRDIRSTII
-464 SIISIPLSLLMALT
+464 SIISIPLSLLIALT
-478 ALNVMDITLN
+478 ALNMMDITLN

-516 LTLKNEKLRGR
+516 LTLKGEKLKGR
-527 DLVREATR
+527 DLIREATR

-578 ASLLVAITIVPMLA
+578 ASLIVAVTIVPMLA
-592 HSLFRK
+592 HTLFRK
-598 GIKNKQN
+598 GLKNKQN

-610 GKLAES
+610 GKMAEA

-628 IITVLIAVLLLVG
+628 LITVGVAVLLLVG

-650 TSFLPE
+650 ASFLPE
-656 QKDKFV
+656 QQDKYV
-662 TITYSPETGSLRED
+662 TITYSPETGALRED

-686 WLLKQPGLEKMQY
+686 WLLTQPGLEKMQY
-699 SIGGGSPLASMGGG
+699 SIGGSNPLSSMGGG
-713 GGNSALFYIQYNKDT
+713 SSNSALFYIEYNEDT
-728 KDFTD
+728 KDFTK
-733 VKKQLVEGL
+733 VKEQLVEGL
-742 QKEMTKGTWSEL
+742 KKEVTVGTWNEL
-754 DMSGGFGG
+754 DMSGGLGG
-762 SNLSLSIYGDSVE
+762 SSLSLSIYGDNVD
-775 QLKPIAEEV
+775 QIKPVSDEI
-784 LKLVQAE
+784 LKLVEADTE
-791 KDSFEKADTTISD
+791 SFEKADTTLSD

-816 KLSKLGLTA
+816 KLSSLGLTA
-825 GQLAMALSP
+825 GQLAMTLSP
-834 VRERPV
+834 ARERPV

-845 IDNKT
+845 IENKT
-850 YKVYVETDNKTF
+850 YKVYVETDKKTF
-862 SSIKDIENEKVT
+862 TSIADIENEKVT
-874 SPLGIQVPIKD
+874 SPLGIEVPIKD

-903 KVVVQVT
+903 KVVVQVS
-910 ANILAADVT
+910 ANILASDVQ
-919 KASQNLKAN
+919 KASSNLQAN

-995 MVGLFIA
+995 MVGLFVA
-1002 GGTLDVSAMMGALML
+1002 GGTLDVSAMMGGLML

-1032 IHKENEGLTTRE
+1032 IHKEKEGMPTRE

-1108 YEFLMKFKKKK
+1108 YEFLMKFKKKR
-1119 IVD
+1119 IED